1 LNAGIKAMSNRFVVD
16 LTGVKLTKD
25 QSKQIEANIQKAVIG
40 SLADLRLESDFR
52 LRFPHEWV
60 GLIINPDF
68 GPLAD
73 LDKKIR
79 EQIRF

>member
-1 LNAGIKAMSNRFVVD
+1 MSNRFVVD
-16 LTGVKLTKD
+16 LSGIKLSKE

-40 SLADLRLESDFR
+40 SLTDLRLESDFR

-73 LDKKIR
+73 LDKQIR
-79 EQIRF
+79 EQLIR